1 MEGIQTRCKDK
12 QEILEGLKQA
22 VLNFEPDEAREMAQK
37 AIDGGIDPSEAIEKG
52 VGRALSIVG
61 KKYEEGE
68 LFIIHLAA
76 AGEAGSKAIN
86 EVLKPE
92 IERRGEKAPSRG
104 KIVIGTVLGDI
115 HEIGKTIVSAM
126 LLANGFEVIDLG
138 KDVPVDTFV
147 EKVRDESPH
156 ILGLSALLSTTI
168 PVQRDVIEA
177 LRKEGLRDKV
187 KVMVGGAPVTEEWAK
202 EIGADAYGT
211 DAIDAV
217 NKAKSLVE
225 VS

>member
-1 MEGIQTRCKDK
+1 MKGIKDRYKDK
-12 QEILEGLKQA
+12 EEILEGLEQA
-22 VLNFEPDEAREMAQK
+22 VLNFEPDEAVEMAQK
-37 AIDGGIDPSEAIEKG
+37 AIDDGIDPSEAIEKG
-52 VGRALSIVG
+52 VGRALGIVG

-76 AGEAGSKAIN
+76 AGEAGSRAIN

-92 IERRGEKAPSRG
+92 IEKRGDKAPSRG
-104 KIVIGTVLGDI
+104 KIVIGTVSGDI

-147 EKVRDESPH
+147 DKVRHESPH

-177 LRKEGLRDKV
+177 LKKEGLRDKV
-187 KVMVGGAPVTEEWAK
+187 KIMVGGAPVTEEWAK

-217 NKAKSLVE
+217 NKAKSLVGAN
-225 VS
+225 